1 MMTERML
8 AANTEAALCVAVVA
22 QDAARLAR
30 LQTIVSEAG
39 HRIVD
44 ADSADVVLIVDA
56 RAAVS
61 SKPALV
67 LTDNPLGANQLP
79 LDSNAKQIDAA
90 LRAIAA
96 GLSVSA
102 AIVKRRSFEELPDS
116 AIQGVLTPRE
126 LDVLNAIGTGQG
138 NKAIARE
145 LGISLHTV
153 KFHIESL
160 LRKLGAR
167 TRAEAVAK
175 ALERK
180 VRETIDL

>member
-1 MMTERML
+1 MTTKRML
-8 AANTEAALCVAVVA
+8 AANTEATLCVAVVA
-22 QDAARLAR
+22 HDAARLAQ
-30 LQTIVSEAG
+30 LQTIVREAG
-39 HRIVD
+39 HRVVAID
-44 ADSADVVLIVDA
+44 AADVVLADA
-56 RAAVS
+56 RATAS
-61 SKPALV
+61 DKPALV
-67 LTDNPLGANQLP
+67 LTEQPTAANQLP
-79 LDSNAKQIDAA
+79 LDANAKQIDAA

-96 GLSVSA
+96 GLSVSVA
-102 AIVKRRSFEELPDS
+102 RARRPGFEELPES
-116 AIQGVLTPRE
+116 AIHGLLTPRE
-126 LDVLNAIGTGQG
+126 LDVLNAIGAGQG

-180 VRETIDL
+180 IRETIDL